1 MQTRLN
7 PRALDRV
14 RYEQEIR
21 SDTELATTLGVSRAT
36 IKRWRNGDSS
46 PSLEQIALMV
56 IRFSIPFEDLIL
68 VDQDAKLAA

>member
-7 PRALDRV
+7 PRALDRI
-14 RYEQEIR
+14 RYEQQIR
-21 SDTELATTLGVSRAT
+21 SDSELATELGVSRAT
-36 IKRWRNGDSS
+36 IKRWRDGDSS

-56 IRFSIPFEDLIL
+56 IRFGIPFEDLIL

>member
-7 PRALDRV
+7 PRALDRI

-36 IKRWRNGDSS
+36 IKRWRDGGSS
-46 PSLEQIALMV
+46 PSMEQIALMV
-56 IRFSIPFEDLIL
+56 IRFGIPFEDLIL
-68 VDQDAKLAA
+68 TGQDAKTAA

>member
-7 PRALDRV
+7 PRALDRI

-36 IKRWRNGDSS
+36 IKRWRDGGSS
-46 PSLEQIALMV
+46 PSMEQIALMV
-56 IRFSIPFEDLIL
+56 IRFGIPFKDLIL
-68 VDQDAKLAA
+68 TGQDAKTAA

>member
-1 MQTRLN
+1 MQTRFN
-7 PRALDRV
+7 PRTLDRI

-36 IKRWRNGDSS
+36 IQRWRNGGSS
-46 PSLEQIALMV
+46 PSLGQIALMV
-56 IRFSIPFEDLIL
+56 IRFGIPFEDLIL

>member
-7 PRALDRV
+7 PRALDRI
-14 RYEQEIR
+14 RYEQAIR
-21 SDTELATTLGVSRAT
+21 SDSELAATLGVSRTT
-36 IKRWRNGDSS
+36 INRWRNGDST

-56 IRFSIPFEDLIL
+56 IRFGIPFEDLIL

>member
-1 MQTRLN
+1 MQTRFN